1 MSVSYKAL
9 LSVGAVKL
17 RSMSF
22 KFVDLFAGIGG
33 FHGALSALGGRCVF
47 ASEIDK
53 DAARVYLRNWGISP
67 AGDITKLA
75 NESVMDVPEHDVLVG
90 GFPCQPFSKSGKQL
104 GMEETRGTLFWN
116 IAQII
121 KARKPKLVLLENVR
135 NIAGPRH
142 KHEWIVIINTLREL
156 GYRVTNKP
164 FVVSPHQ
171 IHPLNGGSPQ
181 SRDRVFICA
190 TLQPTAVKKL
200 SIDPGIPDLGAII
213 SNWDI
218 KKWNLNKDLPL
229 DKNKSPKILKEY
241 GLSDQENMWLDA
253 WGEFVTGFR
262 SNFPDEKMPGFP
274 LWVDAWIPRRNLH
287 LKKSQPEWKRN
298 FLVKNSEFYDNHK
311 KFLNLWLKQWNNLED
326 FPPSRRKFEW
336 QAQDLKSISQTI
348 IHLRP
353 SGIRCKPANYA
364 PALVAITQ
372 TSIIGKSRRKLTV
385 RETARLQGFPEWFDF
400 LNQSKSQSY
409 KQLGNAVNI
418 GVVYNV
424 LRAQVLRDIDL
435 LRKNDELV
443 KSILSSPL
451 HPIDNLKSFNLNSFE
466 PDFISET
473 VLSLVEEVN

>member
-1 MSVSYKAL
+1 VCSS
-9 LSVGAVKL
+9 
-17 RSMSF
+17 
-22 KFVDLFAGIGG
+22 DL
-33 FHGALSALGGRCVF
+33 
-47 ASEIDK
+47 
-53 DAARVYLRNWGISP
+53 
-67 AGDITKLA
+67 
-75 NESVMDVPEHDVLVG
+75 
-90 GFPCQPFSKSGKQL
+90 
-104 GMEETRGTLFWN
+104 
-116 IAQII
+116 
-121 KARKPKLVLLENVR
+121 
-135 NIAGPRH
+135 
-142 KHEWIVIINTLREL
+142 
-156 GYRVTNKP
+156 
-164 FVVSPHQ
+164 SPHQ

-190 TLQPTAVKKL
+190 TLQPTTVKKF
-200 SIDPGIPDLGAII
+200 SIDPGLPDLDAII

-218 KKWNLNKDLPL
+218 KKWNLDKDLPL
-229 DKNKSPKILKEY
+229 DKNKSSKILKEY

-262 SNFPDEKMPGFP
+262 GNFPDEKIPGFP
-274 LWVDAWIPRRNLH
+274 LWVDAWIPRKKLR
-287 LKKSQPEWKRN
+287 LKKSLPEWKKN

-311 KFLNLWLKQWNNLED
+311 KFLNLWLKRWNNLAD

-353 SGIRCKPANYA
+353 SGIRCKPATYA

-385 RETARLQGFPEWFDF
+385 REAARLQGFPEWFDF
-400 LNQSKSQSY
+400 LDQSKSQSY

-435 LRKNDELV
+435 LEKNDELV

-451 HPIDNLKSFNLNSFE
+451 NPMDNLKAFSTNSFE
-466 PDFISET
+466 CDSVSET
-473 VLSLVEEVN
+473 VLSLVKEVN

>member
-1 MSVSYKAL
+1 M
-9 LSVGAVKL
+9 SVGAVKFS
-17 RSMSF
+17 SMSF

-33 FHGALSALGGRCVF
+33 FHGALSALGGKCVF

-67 AGDITKLA
+67 AGDITTLA
-75 NESVMDVPEHDVLVG
+75 NEAVMDVPKHDVLVG

-142 KHEWIVIINTLREL
+142 EHEWIVIINTLREL
-156 GYRVTNKP
+156 GYRVTIKP

-190 TLQPTAVKKL
+190 TLQPTTVKKF
-200 SIDPGIPDLGAII
+200 SIDPGLPDLDAII

-218 KKWNLNKDLPL
+218 KKWNLDKDLPL
-229 DKNKSPKILKEY
+229 DKNKSSKILKEY

-262 SNFPDEKMPGFP
+262 GNFPDEKIPGFP
-274 LWVDAWIPRRNLH
+274 LWVDAWIPRKKLR
-287 LKKSQPEWKRN
+287 LKKSLPEWKKN

-311 KFLNLWLKQWNNLED
+311 KFLNLWLKRWNNLAD

-353 SGIRCKPANYA
+353 SGIRCKPATYA

-385 RETARLQGFPEWFDF
+385 REAARLQGFPEWFDF
-400 LNQSKSQSY
+400 LDQSKSQSY

-435 LRKNDELV
+435 LEKNDELV

-451 HPIDNLKSFNLNSFE
+451 NPMDNLKAFSTNSFE
-466 PDFISET
+466 CDSVSET
-473 VLSLVEEVN
+473 VLSLVKEVN